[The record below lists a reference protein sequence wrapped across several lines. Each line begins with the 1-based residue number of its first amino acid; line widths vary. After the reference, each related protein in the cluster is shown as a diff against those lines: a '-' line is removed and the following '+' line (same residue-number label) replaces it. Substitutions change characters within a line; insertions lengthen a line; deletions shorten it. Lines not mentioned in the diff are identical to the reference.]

1 MKKYGYDMPVGKIWI
16 GEDNGKIVYIK
27 FSDTNGENIETPL
40 IHKTYLQLKEYFE
53 GKRKFFDIPL
63 QIHGTPFQIKVWE
76 ALRRISYGQVVSYKD
91 IACEIGN
98 PKAARAVGMANNKNK
113 IIILVPCHRV
123 IGSNGSLTGYAEGLD
138 VKKYLLELE
147 ARYSK

>member
-1 MKKYGYDMPVGKIWI
+1 MSLLSYYPKG
-16 GEDNGKIVYIK
+16 
-27 FSDTNGENIETPL
+27 SDITILNASY
-40 IHKTYLQLKEYFE
+40 H
-53 GKRKFFDIPL
+53 
-63 QIHGTPFQIKVWE
+63 
-76 ALRRISYGQVVSYKD
+76 RRQQDPDTGNWNPDFMVVSYKD

>member
-16 GEDNGKIVYIK
+16 GEDNGKIAYIK
-27 FSDTNGENIETPL
+27 FSDTVGENIETPL
-40 IHKTYLQLKEYFE
+40 IKKTYLQLKEYFE

-63 QIHGTPFQIKVWE
+63 QIQGTPFQIKVWE